1 MENRLDKMFQEALS
15 GETNQIEA
23 PDYSLLVD
31 ARNKVK
37 QRKNPHYQRED
48 IFSLLASFLN
58 MKIKLYHA
66 VIICLVVGAFIFYFS
81 KEDKDVRHE
90 AGSVHYESNIAAVR
104 NSTVLSCIHTF
115 GLRK

>member
-1 MENRLDKMFQEALS
+1 MENGLDKLLLDALS
-15 GETNQIEA
+15 AETNHMEA

-31 ARNKVK
+31 ARNKVR
-37 QRKNPHYQRED
+37 QRKNVHYQRED

-81 KEDKDVRHE
+81 KEDKDVRQE
-90 AGSVHYESNIAAVR
+90 AGSVRYESNIAAVR

-115 GLRK
+115 GVRK